1 MITDATI
8 KRGRDSI
15 IKNLTHICGS
25 KEMAE
30 DAFQNACISCFK
42 AKGEYMVGSLYFVAK
57 RKVIDLQRRKKREA
71 KWVYKDHIVNEDFDV
86 LINVKDDR
94 LSHIEEA
101 ENQEYIDFVL
111 RLVKFIPKEQQ
122 AVVELRLRNLKFQE
136 IAEELNLS
144 IMTVIGQ
151 NRYAIKNLRKLIF
164 N

>member
-8 KRGRDSI
+8 KRGKDSI

-30 DAFQNACISCFK
+30 DAFQEACISCYK

-57 RKVIDLQRRKKREA
+57 RKVIDLQRSESRKARTI
-71 KWVYKDHIVNEDFDV
+71 YKDHVVNDFDV
-86 LINVKDDR
+86 LINIKDDR
-94 LSHIEEA
+94 LSPIEEA

>member
-1 MITDATI
+1 MISESTI
-8 KRGRDSI
+8 KTSMPYI
-15 IKNLTHICGS
+15 IRQLTYYCGS

-30 DAFQNACISCFK
+30 DAFQKACISCYK

-57 RKVIDLQRRKKREA
+57 RKVIDLQRRKSQEA

-86 LINVKDDR
+86 LLNVKDDR
-94 LSHIEEA
+94 LSPIEEA

-136 IAEELNLS
+136 IAEELSLS
-144 IMTVIGQ
+144 LSTVLGQ